1 MSREAINK
9 RKQREQQKTKRGG
22 GGGKQEVKVQAKRE
36 EGNVRGKD
44 RKE

>member
-9 RKQREQQKTKRGG
+9 RKQREQQKTKR

>member
-9 RKQREQQKTKRGG
+9 RKQREQQKTKRG